1 MSTFAEAPAGDVAAG
16 EKVGHE
22 TCQPPLLALATCTLC
37 HVAEKGGGNKQGPN
51 LGGLFGRTTGS
62 IAGFAY
68 SKANKEA
75 NVTWGEE
82 TL

>member
-1 MSTFAEAPAGDVAAG
+1 
-16 EKVGHE
+16 
-22 TCQPPLLALATCTLC
+22 
-37 HVAEKGGGNKQGPN
+37 VAEKGGGNKQGPN